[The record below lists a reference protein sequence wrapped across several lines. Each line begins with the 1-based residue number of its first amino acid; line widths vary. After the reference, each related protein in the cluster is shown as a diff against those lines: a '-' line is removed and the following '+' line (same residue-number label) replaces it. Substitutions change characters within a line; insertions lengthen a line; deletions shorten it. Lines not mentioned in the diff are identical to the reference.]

1 MLVTSRIIST
11 NSDHSSAAWEIKVLG
26 RWLMGILDAKFFLMS
41 NPQQQQ
47 KQWKSEKHGV
57 DTKKSVLGV
66 KNSKT
71 AIWLNHHITASSA
84 SVFEKNKLFGKDFLF
99 PTLDWIDFQCFCRV
113 NLWDKK
119 TYNHILC
126 PRKLAKYIPSAL
138 NMAFTW
144 GSCINKKWKKHILWW
159 CYTFAVFCC
168 NQYIWWI
175 W

>member
-1 MLVTSRIIST
+1 MKT
-11 NSDHSSAAWEIKVLG
+11 
-26 RWLMGILDAKFFLMS
+26 
-41 NPQQQQ
+41 
-47 KQWKSEKHGV
+47 EKHGI
-57 DTKKSVLGV
+57 DTQKSVLGV

-144 GSCINKKWKKHILWW
+144 CSCINKNMEETYFVRLLYLCRLQSIHMMNLISCWYYLMNDWYHSPINRCKIQ
-159 CYTFAVFCC
+159 
-168 NQYIWWI
+168 N
-175 W
+175 

>member
-1 MLVTSRIIST
+1 MPKDV
-11 NSDHSSAAWEIKVLG
+11 
-26 RWLMGILDAKFFLMS
+26 
-41 NPQQQQ
+41 
-47 KQWKSEKHGV
+47 WKMPPNFKNYLKTEKYSV

-99 PTLDWIDFQCFCRV
+99 PRLDWIDFQCFCRV

-126 PRKLAKYIPSAL
+126 PRKLAKYIPRAIVSQYGL
-138 NMAFTW
+138 RIMP
-144 GSCINKKWKKHILWW
+144 GPPCINKNTNTRKVRRIQGEQPSFFLEKIVLM
-159 CYTFAVFCC
+159 
-168 NQYIWWI
+168 
-175 W
+175 

>member
-1 MLVTSRIIST
+1 METE
-11 NSDHSSAAWEIKVLG
+11 N
-26 RWLMGILDAKFFLMS
+26 
-41 NPQQQQ
+41 
-47 KQWKSEKHGV
+47 HGV

-126 PRKLAKYIPSAL
+126 PRKLAKYIPTGSQYGLHMMLMYRYKMEETYFVMMLWYICRFFAI
-138 NMAFTW
+138 NPYDESDNIAFT
-144 GSCINKKWKKHILWW
+144 KKQQNCKLKRKS
-159 CYTFAVFCC
+159 
-168 NQYIWWI
+168 N
-175 W
+175 